1 MKLSKLLKQLEEKG
15 FKVKYQDILDG
26 EVIGLDLYNNCKKH
40 IRLDTQ
46 YNEEYVEELR
56 KLPKGTE
63 YIIDYSRMECIGAFF
78 ECCIDYPE
86 GAERC
91 LDRVSNGIH
100 LHENNAGYCKMDY
113 FWEAFNAF
121 NNLTNH
127 ALTVMNS
134 HIEHINY
141 FNDIISPILH
151 KYDFINTY
159 DTFFDSN
166 EKTYIGSTPTFIYK
180 YAYDSNE
187 DLYFWTD
194 PISLEFK
201 GTIDPYSPNFEEK
214 LKEWMHYESGIVKS
228 CFERFFTDDE
238 TYTPTSHRDILA
250 VWSSI
255 EAMRKKEHY
264 YFYPPESINFDNIPE
279 SQKGIIEEYYKL
291 YNNEKV

>member
-1 MKLSKLLKQLEEKG
+1 MKLSELLKQLEEKE
-15 FKVKYQDILDG
+15 FKIKYQDILDG
-26 EVIGLDLYNNCKKH
+26 EVIGLDLYNSHKKH

-46 YNEEYVEELR
+46 YNKEYVEELR
-56 KLPKGTE
+56 KLPEGTE

-91 LDRVSNGIH
+91 LDRVHNGIH
-100 LHENNAGYCKMDY
+100 LHEKNIEYCKMDY

-121 NNLTNH
+121 NNPTTH
-127 ALTVMNS
+127 ALIVMNS

-141 FNDIISPILH
+141 FNNIIEPILC

-180 YAYDSNE
+180 YAYNSNE

-228 CFERFFTDDE
+228 CFERFFTDDK
-238 TYTPTSHRDILA
+238 TYTPTSHKDILA
-250 VWSSI
+250 VLSSI
-255 EAMRKKEHY
+255 RAMRKEKHY
-264 YFYPPESINFDNIPE
+264 HFYPPESINFDNIPE
-279 SQKGIIEEYYKL
+279 SQKGIVEEYYKL